1 MAKSVAEAMTP
12 YPACATPEMPVAE
25 AAAVMSSKDVGSLPV
40 VSGNHLV
47 GMITDRDIVRRVVAQ
62 DREAAG
68 MTVGEVASSDP
79 VTVDSSEDLD
89 RAMQLMA
96 ERQVRRLPVV
106 DDGVLVGILSQA
118 DVAATAKERQ
128 AGEMLEE
135 ISRSVP
141 SDGAGR

>member
-1 MAKSVAEAMTP
+1 
-12 YPACATPEMPVAE
+12 
-25 AAAVMSSKDVGSLPV
+25 
-40 VSGNHLV
+40 
-47 GMITDRDIVRRVVAQ
+47 MITDRDIVRRVVAQ

-89 RAMQLMA
+89 RGMQLMA

>member
-1 MAKSVAEAMTP
+1 
-12 YPACATPEMPVAE
+12 
-25 AAAVMSSKDVGSLPV
+25 
-40 VSGNHLV
+40 
-47 GMITDRDIVRRVVAQ
+47 MITDRDIVRRVVAQ